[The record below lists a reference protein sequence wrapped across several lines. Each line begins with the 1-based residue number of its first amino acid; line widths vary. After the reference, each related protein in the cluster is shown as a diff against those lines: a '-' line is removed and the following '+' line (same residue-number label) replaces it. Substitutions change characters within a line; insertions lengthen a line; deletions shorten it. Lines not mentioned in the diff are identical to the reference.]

1 MRQSHTLLAAAALLL
16 APLTGFAQNAPAPT
30 TNGPLVLERIHN
42 DWVVAPDYKFTRL
55 DDRTGQLAGGYVG
68 RLLDG
73 QVLIGGA
80 GYWLANRSRDFELA
94 YGGLLIGWQS
104 PEMGRI
110 RFGARS
116 LIGGGQASLGVTFPM
131 MGGPGPLPTG
141 RTDVRFGASP
151 TPVQT
156 TTPVRGAPQPVQP
169 QLPTRLR
176 LIGRD
181 DFVVVEPQATV
192 SARVAGPFAIS
203 CGVGY
208 RQTGGTDILRDR
220 LNGVT
225 ANIAAQLTW

>member
-1 MRQSHTLLAAAALLL
+1 MPLSRTLIAAAVVLLSPL
-16 APLTGFAQNAPAPT
+16 AGYAQKAPAPT
-30 TNGPLVLERIHN
+30 SNGPLVLERIHN
-42 DWVVAPDYKFTRL
+42 DWVVAPDYKITKM
-55 DDRTGQLAGGYVG
+55 DDRTGQLAGAYVG
-68 RLLDG
+68 RMLDG

-94 YGGLLIGWQS
+94 YGGLLLGWQS

-116 LIGGGQASLGVTFPM
+116 LIGGGEASLGITFPGF
-131 MGGPGPLPTG
+131 GGPGPMPTG
-141 RTDVRFGASP
+141 RMDVRFGGSP

-176 LIGRD
+176 LIARD
-181 DFVVVEPQATV
+181 TFMVVEPQAIV
-192 SARVAGPFAIS
+192 SARVAGPLALS

-225 ANIAAQLTW
+225 AHLAAQLTR